1 MAVAVRD
8 SLSELFD
15 SCVNSRPLHLGLAR
29 HLLRRATSMRTAVIS
44 DRVFNTLEILSPVF
58 RDVGRYIISSV
69 PNNSAEAR
77 GRQLQEFLAAS
88 DVGALPFLRMWGL
101 EILQQRPEMASGK
114 IASGL
119 AEDSAGTLGVRY
131 RALTALKY
139 GQLDWVRA
147 QKETWRNHGA
157 WDRRAIIW
165 SSCALPASERRP
177 WLEIV
182 RESPDVVDRAVAK
195 FAASQS

>member
-1 MAVAVRD
+1 
-8 SLSELFD
+8 
-15 SCVNSRPLHLGLAR
+15 
-29 HLLRRATSMRTAVIS
+29 MRTAVIS

-58 RDVGRYIISSV
+58 RDVSRYIISSV
-69 PNNSAEAR
+69 PNSSAAVR
-77 GRQLQEFLAAS
+77 GGQLREFLAAS

-101 EILQQRPEMASGK
+101 EIFQQRPEMASGE
-114 IASGL
+114 ITSAF
-119 AEDSAGTLGVRY
+119 AEDSASSLGVRY
-131 RALTALKY
+131 RALTASKY
-139 GQLDWVRA
+139 GHLDWVRA

-177 WLEIV
+177 WLELV
-182 RESPDVVDRAVAK
+182 QESADLVDRAVAK